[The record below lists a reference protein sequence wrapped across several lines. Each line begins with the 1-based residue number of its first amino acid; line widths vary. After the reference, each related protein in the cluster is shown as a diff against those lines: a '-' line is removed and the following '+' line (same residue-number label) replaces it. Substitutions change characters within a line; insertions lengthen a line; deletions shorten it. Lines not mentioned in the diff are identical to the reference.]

1 MWTSRGLGAV
11 DSYNWEQLPVS
22 SGMGWREAS
31 DEDRTEWS
39 PGFAQILTAQQ
50 LSAHRAELPHLIPE
64 EKEKLCPVEA
74 DAGTAAQQLHC
85 KPRACLLEIPG
96 SWHGLGWKGPQSP
109 PCFGDTFHYPRAA
122 ALGLTFPWQ
131 SATSP
136 SLSSSSA
143 MLCYIWAKK
152 GEITD
157 DNLLFL
163 F

>member
-1 MWTSRGLGAV
+1 M

-39 PGFAQILTAQQ
+39 SGFAQILTAQQ

-96 SWHGLGWKGPQSP
+96 LWHGLGWKGTPKPTLFWGHFPLPQ
-109 PCFGDTFHYPRAA
+109 
-122 ALGLTFPWQ
+122 
-131 SATSP
+131 
-136 SLSSSSA
+136 SSSSWT
-143 MLCYIWAKK
+143 YIPLAVSY
-152 GEITD
+152 IS
-157 DNLLFL
+157 LLVL
-163 F
+163 FICHALLYMGKERRDY